1 MDKKIKNFACL
12 EIELCGTEQSIES
25 NETEVDIINLEI
37 KKEAD
42 CKYAFCG
49 GTLGYTVTIK
59 NDSDVKLEDL
69 EFKDT
74 LSDNTEY
81 KAGSFKVD
89 GAPKTP
95 VINGK
100 TISYKIDEIEAGE
113 EIEITFEVKVCCED
127 EHE

>member
-1 MDKKIKNFACL
+1 MEKKITNAASI
-12 EIELCGTEQSIES
+12 EIELCGEEQSIES

-37 KKEAD
+37 KKEAS

-81 KAGSFKVD
+81 KAGSFKVN
-89 GAPKTP
+89 GAHKTP

-100 TISYKIDEIEAGE
+100 TISYEIDEIEADE
-113 EIEITFEVKVCCED
+113 TIEITFEVKVVCE
-127 EHE
+127 